1 MKSSEIV
8 KGIVDLLNLSKEKE
22 VVELSETKEEVVEE
36 AVELAEEKPTEEPKK
51 EDSVKSEANQV
62 IANFATQE
70 QLSQVK
76 MELLEMIKS
85 IIEDKSTVGEKQV
98 PQELSAEKVELEA
111 VEEIVHSPESEV
123 EKKNV
128 VLFEN
133 KQPSTVQERV
143 NQMLFNK

>member
-8 KGIVDLLNLSKEKE
+8 KGIVDLLNLSKEKGE
-22 VVELSETKEEVVEE
+22 VKLADVKEEVE
-36 AVELAEEKPTEEPKK
+36 AVELADEEPKKEEPKK
-51 EDSVKSEANQV
+51 EDVGQV

-85 IIEDKSTVGEKQV
+85 IIEDKSTVGEKEV
-98 PQELSAEKVELEA
+98 PQDLSAEKVELET

-123 EKKNV
+123 EKKKV

-133 KQPSTVQERV
+133 KQSSTIEERI
-143 NQMLFNK
+143 NQMLFNN

>member
-8 KGIVDLLNLSKEKE
+8 KGIVDLLNLSKQKDE
-22 VVELSETKEEVVEE
+22 VKLADVKEEVET
-36 AVELAEEKPTEEPKK
+36 VELADEEPKK
-51 EDSVKSEANQV
+51 EESKKEDVGQV

-85 IIEDKSTVGEKQV
+85 IIEDKSSVGEKEV
-98 PQELSAEKVELEA
+98 PQDLSAEKVELET

-123 EKKNV
+123 EKKKV

-133 KQPSTVQERV
+133 KQSSTIEERI
-143 NQMLFNK
+143 NQMLFNN

>member
-8 KGIVDLLNLSKEKE
+8 KGIVDLLNLSKEKGE
-22 VVELSETKEEVVEE
+22 VKLADVKEEVE
-36 AVELAEEKPTEEPKK
+36 AVELADKEPKKEEPKK
-51 EDSVKSEANQV
+51 EDVGQV

-85 IIEDKSTVGEKQV
+85 IIEDKSSVGEKEV
-98 PQELSAEKVELEA
+98 PQDLSAEKVELET

-123 EKKNV
+123 EKKKV

-133 KQPSTVQERV
+133 KQSSTIEERI
-143 NQMLFNK
+143 NQMLFNN

>member
-36 AVELAEEKPTEEPKK
+36 AVELAEDKPTEEPKK

-85 IIEDKSTVGEKQV
+85 IIEDKSTVGEKEV
-98 PQELSAEKVELEA
+98 PQELSAEKVELET

>member
-1 MKSSEIV
+1 
-8 KGIVDLLNLSKEKE
+8 
-22 VVELSETKEEVVEE
+22 
-36 AVELAEEKPTEEPKK
+36 
-51 EDSVKSEANQV
+51 
-62 IANFATQE
+62 
-70 QLSQVK
+70 

-85 IIEDKSTVGEKQV
+85 IIEDKSSVGEKEV
-98 PQELSAEKVELEA
+98 PQELSAEKVELES

-143 NQMLFNK
+143 NQILFNK

>member
-8 KGIVDLLNLSKEKE
+8 KGIVDLLNLSKEKGE
-22 VVELSETKEEVVEE
+22 VKLADVKEEVET
-36 AVELAEEKPTEEPKK
+36 VELADEEPKKEEPKK
-51 EDSVKSEANQV
+51 EDVGQV

-85 IIEDKSTVGEKQV
+85 IIEDKSTVGEKEV
-98 PQELSAEKVELEA
+98 PQDLSAEKVELET

-123 EKKNV
+123 EKKKV

-133 KQPSTVQERV
+133 KQSSTIEERI
-143 NQMLFNK
+143 NQMLFNN

>member
-8 KGIVDLLNLSKEKE
+8 KSIVDLLNLSKEKE

-36 AVELAEEKPTEEPKK
+36 VVELADSKPTEEPKK

-85 IIEDKSTVGEKQV
+85 IIEDKSSVGEKEV
-98 PQELSAEKVELEA
+98 PQELSAEKVELET
-111 VEEIVHSPESEV
+111 VEEIIHSPESEV

>member
-8 KGIVDLLNLSKEKE
+8 KGIVDLLNLSKEKGE
-22 VVELSETKEEVVEE
+22 VKLADVKEEVE
-36 AVELAEEKPTEEPKK
+36 AVELADEEPKKEEPKK
-51 EDSVKSEANQV
+51 EDVGQV

-85 IIEDKSTVGEKQV
+85 IIEDKSSVGEKEV
-98 PQELSAEKVELEA
+98 PQDLSAEKVELET

-123 EKKNV
+123 EKKKV

-133 KQPSTVQERV
+133 KQSSTIEERI
-143 NQMLFNK
+143 NQMLFNN

>member
-8 KGIVDLLNLSKEKE
+8 KGIVDLLNLSKQKDE
-22 VVELSETKEEVVEE
+22 VKLADVKEEVET
-36 AVELAEEKPTEEPKK
+36 VELADEEPKKEEPKK
-51 EDSVKSEANQV
+51 EDVGQV

-85 IIEDKSTVGEKQV
+85 IIEDKSSVGEKEV
-98 PQELSAEKVELEA
+98 PQDLSAEKVELET

-123 EKKNV
+123 EKKKV

-133 KQPSTVQERV
+133 KQSSTIEERI
-143 NQMLFNK
+143 NQMLFNN

>member
-8 KGIVDLLNLSKEKE
+8 KGIVDLLNLSKQKDE
-22 VVELSETKEEVVEE
+22 VKLADVKEEVET
-36 AVELAEEKPTEEPKK
+36 VELADDKPKEEPKK
-51 EDSVKSEANQV
+51 EDVGQV

-85 IIEDKSTVGEKQV
+85 IIEDKSTVGEKEV
-98 PQELSAEKVELEA
+98 PQELSAEKVELET

-123 EKKNV
+123 EKKKV

-133 KQPSTVQERV
+133 KQPSTIQERI
-143 NQMLFNK
+143 NKMLFND